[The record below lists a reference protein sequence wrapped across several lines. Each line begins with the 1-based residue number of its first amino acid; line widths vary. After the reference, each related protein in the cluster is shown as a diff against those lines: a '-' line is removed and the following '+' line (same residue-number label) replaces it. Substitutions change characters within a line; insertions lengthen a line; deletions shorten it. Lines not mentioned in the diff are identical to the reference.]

1 MKLNTT
7 IFAACAVTAL
17 SLGSAIAGTPT
28 YFQTSTVDE
37 KVETQTIHLEIK
49 GMTWGKACVKK
60 VQSALTKV
68 KGVSAANV
76 TMPDKAEVTAAK
88 DVDIDDL
95 IKAVKAAGYI
105 ATKKKETI
113 EM

>member
-1 MKLNTT
+1 M
-7 IFAACAVTAL
+7 
-17 SLGSAIAGTPT
+17 
-28 YFQTSTVDE
+28 
-37 KVETQTIHLEIK
+37 
-49 GMTWGKACVKK
+49 
-60 VQSALTKV
+60 QSALTKV